1 MEFLA
6 KWLGTTNLP
15 SGNKSFDEF
24 LNYNSNLINETVQ
37 DLIAPFLAPS
47 SSGINSPETDLSYT
61 LKLMDADTCGQMAFF
76 LSKNMTEMVKSF
88 DISGFG
94 DKINTFAPGSK
105 LINEANIKTP
115 SGMVSRKQICDRL
128 AAHYV
133 NILNL
138 LAAILTAINPQ
149 TNMALS
155 RMNSLYT
162 LADENSDTFITNICK
177 PEGKQLVKQNIL
189 DEPGL
194 KEFMGLYLFHL
205 LSVSESPADKDR
217 VMQEYQNLVRKFFD
231 DDRTVALSG
240 ELIPDEPSTN
250 SIRQI
255 STLSGA
261 PEPVANAP
269 EPVADAQEPVAG
281 APEPVAGA
289 QEPVANAQEQPGIFD
304 VITNK
309 LSTGVKSL
317 LSTNTSST
325 SSENQTSYD
334 SRYYTPRRRH
344 SYTYSTDYSS
354 DYSSYN
360 TEREQK
366 RSELYNLQQE
376 LYKQQAAGNKST
388 VEKLRE
394 KIKNLINE
402 LESSS
407 NNQYGGAGSLSVNAS
422 IQRFTNFIDKY
433 LTENQTDKK
442 TILRNVLTIF
452 KSGHFKKPD
461 NEKINKLC
469 KNASAQGKE
478 IKIKIDSNNQYLK
491 IYKDNWTEMRHK
503 YIKSVNDLV
512 DILENHLLIQNPSTQ
527 KYDVR
532 NISSQELL
540 DLETK
545 TRNIL
550 AQLYSD
556 SHTHYVLG
564 VNALYN
570 YYHNL
575 TSDIASY

>member
-217 VMQEYQNLVRKFFD
+217 VMQEYQNLVRKLID

-269 EPVADAQEPVAG
+269 EPVAD
-281 APEPVAGA
+281 A

-360 TEREQK
+360 TERE
-366 RSELYNLQQE
+366 
-376 LYKQQAAGNKST
+376 
-388 VEKLRE
+388 
-394 KIKNLINE
+394 
-402 LESSS
+402 
-407 NNQYGGAGSLSVNAS
+407 
-422 IQRFTNFIDKY
+422 
-433 LTENQTDKK
+433 
-442 TILRNVLTIF
+442 
-452 KSGHFKKPD
+452 
-461 NEKINKLC
+461 
-469 KNASAQGKE
+469 
-478 IKIKIDSNNQYLK
+478 
-491 IYKDNWTEMRHK
+491 
-503 YIKSVNDLV
+503 
-512 DILENHLLIQNPSTQ
+512 
-527 KYDVR
+527 
-532 NISSQELL
+532 
-540 DLETK
+540 
-545 TRNIL
+545 
-550 AQLYSD
+550 
-556 SHTHYVLG
+556 
-564 VNALYN
+564 
-570 YYHNL
+570 
-575 TSDIASY
+575 